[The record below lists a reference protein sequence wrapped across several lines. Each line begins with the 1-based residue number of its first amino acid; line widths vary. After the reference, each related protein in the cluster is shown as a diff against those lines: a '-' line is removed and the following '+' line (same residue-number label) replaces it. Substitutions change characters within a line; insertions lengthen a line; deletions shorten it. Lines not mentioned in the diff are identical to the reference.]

1 MNQINLKTYKFTNLN
16 HGQILQIIEE
26 YRIKNDL
33 SKTEISRRAGY
44 SHSQYYEVLNR
55 AKFSKKSFNA
65 FMNLCNAET
74 EKNLFSAIDKRIE
87 ENRNANQYNVFA
99 RTQEE
104 AINKLKL
111 LGFKILK
118 PTYTEL

>member
-1 MNQINLKTYKFTNLN
+1 MSNNNYTFTNLT
-16 HGQILQIIEE
+16 HEQILDIIEQ
-26 YRIKNDL
+26 YRVKNNL
-33 SKTEISRRAGY
+33 SKSELARRAGY
-44 SHSQYYEVLNR
+44 STTIYFNLIRKDTYSR
-55 AKFSKKSFNA
+55 FSRKSFNT

-74 EKNLFSAIDKRIE
+74 ERTLFSAIDKKIE
-87 ENRNANQYNVFA
+87 NPNANQYNVFA

-104 AINKLKL
+104 AINKLKS